1 MKNRI
6 IFVILVSIL
15 ALCITPFLGAI
26 PLSFMEVFT
35 DSRTQLIFVSLRI
48 PRVILGF
55 VIGGGLALC
64 GLCFQAI
71 LKNPLA
77 EPYTLGVASGSA
89 LGAAIFIHF
98 GWSFSFLFMS
108 GLTISSM
115 IGALLTMTVLFSQ
128 YRVSIYPFKLLLFGI
143 IINFFCGSLMSL
155 LQALGSMN
163 DNFRLGRWMMG
174 SLENASASAMWLIA
188 PIIFILNILIW
199 ILSPRLNLLATGVD
213 IAKSRG
219 VNIITTLRLFYCLVG
234 LMIGFMVSFCGPIGF
249 IGLII
254 PHFTR
259 LLFGTDHKLLCPIAF
274 LLGGCLLV
282 LADTAARTLFSPAEI
297 PVGIITALIGA
308 PFFAWALSRK

>member
-1 MKNRI
+1 MSA
-6 IFVILVSIL
+6 FT
-15 ALCITPFLGAI
+15 LCIAPLFGAI
-26 PLSFMEVFT
+26 ALNFSEIWS
-35 DSRTQLIFVSLRI
+35 DSKTQSIFFSLRI
-48 PRVILGF
+48 PRVVLGF
-55 VIGGGLALC
+55 VVGGGLALC

-115 IGALLTMTVLFSQ
+115 TGALVTMAVLFSQ
-128 YRVSIYPFKLLLFGI
+128 NRVSRYPFKLLLFGI
-143 IINFFCGSLMSL
+143 IINFFCGSVMSL
-155 LQALGSMN
+155 LQALGSMS

-174 SLENASASAMWLIA
+174 SLESASASAMWLIA
-188 PIIFILNILIW
+188 PIVFILSVLIW
-199 ILSPRLNLLATGVD
+199 GLSPRLNMLATGTD

-219 VNIITTLRLFYCLVG
+219 VNIITTLRLFYSLVG
-234 LMIGFMVSFCGPIGF
+234 LMIGFMVAFCGPIGF

-308 PFFAWALSRK
+308 PFFAWVLSRR